1 MAIEASVK
9 VAVTYTVLI
18 VIQGS
23 SWLRVGVG
31 APDGVFVGGKVHQS
45 GEDAKRNR
53 DVTDDVIA
61 ARSVVQE
68 TAPPNAHEAADLV
81 AEKNEAAQQ
90 GQMLNPEN
98 LRNGRVGG
106 RDG

>member
-1 MAIEASVK
+1 MAIEASVE

-31 APDGVFVGGKVHQS
+31 APDGFFVGGKVHQS

-81 AEKNEAAQQ
+81 AEKTKP
-90 GQMLNPEN
+90 LNM
-98 LRNGRVGG
+98 
-106 RDG
+106 DKC